1 MGVCGRVKNGCMAV
15 LQHPC
20 IPFHTPLYKHLY
32 LLVWVILVSR
42 GTFSRLQYLAWQY
55 IPECVCVCVHVV
67 GKTDVLLVT
76 SLRDGMNLVS
86 YEFVACQNEKK
97 GVLVLSEVS
106 SCAFTFSF
114 PFPF

>member
-1 MGVCGRVKNGCMAV
+1 M
-15 LQHPC
+15 H
-20 IPFHTPLYKHLY
+20 PFHTPLYKHLY

-55 IPECVCVCVHVV
+55 IPECVHVHVV
-67 GKTDVLLVT
+67 GKIDVLLVT

-106 SCAFTFSF
+106 SCAFTFSL
-114 PFPF
+114 PFLF

>member
-1 MGVCGRVKNGCMAV
+1 
-15 LQHPC
+15 
-20 IPFHTPLYKHLY
+20 
-32 LLVWVILVSR
+32 VSR

-55 IPECVCVCVHVV
+55 IPECVCACVHVV
-67 GKTDVLLVT
+67 EKIDVLLVT

-114 PFPF
+114 PFLF

>member
-1 MGVCGRVKNGCMAV
+1 M
-15 LQHPC
+15 
-20 IPFHTPLYKHLY
+20 
-32 LLVWVILVSR
+32 
-42 GTFSRLQYLAWQY
+42 
-55 IPECVCVCVHVV
+55 HVV
-67 GKTDVLLVT
+67 GKIDVLLVT

-114 PFPF
+114 PFLF